1 MKISYLQP
9 KSQKIENK
17 MKKILMAIVSLAAVA
32 TAYAGGTNVNTNH
45 TVGFIR
51 SVARGTTLDPDAVY
65 HNPAGASF
73 MDDSFH
79 FTISIQEALQ
89 NRSTVSTFAPFAYN
103 TNGNGTDTREFVG
116 KTFAPVIPSFD
127 FVWKKNRWAV
137 MASFGIGGGGG
148 TAEFGNGLA
157 SFESL
162 VAQLPY
168 GVGMQMT
175 GGKSGLP
182 YSMDMNIKGSSM
194 TFQGQVGVAFKITEW
209 LSVAAQARL
218 NYATKSYNG
227 YLRNIQMNT
236 GAGLTSA
243 AATFSALA
251 SQYQAGAAAGNP
263 EALAAYTTYMTYAAM
278 TADHT
283 LDVSQS
289 GWSISPVV
297 AAMFR
302 LDGWAVTAK
311 YEFRQAITL
320 ENKTADVTA
329 NDPVLGT
336 MFPNGAKTKADMP
349 ALLSIAASKTIRD
362 KVTIT
367 GEWHY
372 YFDKDANNSFTP
384 AIKRNTMEYLAG
396 VEYKINDK
404 WLVSAGYQFTDYTLD
419 TALYSDLDFQ
429 CDAHAVG
436 IGLAYNFNKHIRLN
450 AGAMGVFYSDVVK
463 ESTVYNGNSLGLP
476 GKDIFKNSRYCWG
489 LGVDFH
495 F

>member
-1 MKISYLQP
+1 
-9 KSQKIENK
+9 
-17 MKKILMAIVSLAAVA
+17 
-32 TAYAGGTNVNTNH
+32 
-45 TVGFIR
+45 
-51 SVARGTTLDPDAVY
+51 
-65 HNPAGASF
+65 
-73 MDDSFH
+73 MDDGFH

-162 VAQLPY
+162 VAQLPF
-168 GVGMQMT
+168 GVGMQAA
-175 GGKSGLP
+175 GKPLP

-227 YLRNIQMNT
+227 YLRNIQMNNPMS
-236 GAGLTSA
+236 GQMAPA
-243 AATFSALA
+243 AAIF
-251 SQYQAGAAAGNP
+251 QG
-263 EALAAYTTYMTYAAM
+263 LAATTTPGSAEYVQYMTYAAM

-419 TALYSDLDFQ
+419 AALYSDLDFQ